1 VCETPAPG
9 CELGNE
15 FMSFTINKLH
25 DTFVGEVVD
34 IDLRTIEDV
43 ATLKEIREAID
54 QYAVLVFREQRFDNE
69 EHLTFAKR
77 LDNELHAKTGSRTI
91 SKNRF
96 GNEALTDISNIDAT
110 AEAASTASPAANSGK
125 ASAGDQKSCRS
136 NALLKLDDRRRLYS
150 LANRLWHTDAS
161 FEYPPGRYSMLY
173 AYVVPDV
180 SADTQFADM
189 RTAYDELPVDMKK
202 RINDYTVH
210 HSIAYSRQTL
220 GFEFSVEEA
229 KILQGA
235 MQPLV
240 REFPQTG
247 RKSLYLASHASSI
260 EGLPLPEARLLIRD
274 LIEHAT
280 RPEFVYS
287 HAWRRNDLVIYD
299 NRATMHRATP
309 FDDQNHVRELR
320 RVTTLDLPPPS
331 RSRAFSSDRNA

>member
-1 VCETPAPG
+1 
-9 CELGNE
+9 
-15 FMSFTINKLH
+15 MSFTINKLH

-34 IDLRTIEDV
+34 IDLRTIEDD
-43 ATLKEIREAID
+43 AALNAIREAID
-54 QYAVLVFREQRFDNE
+54 QYAVLVFREQHFDNE
-69 EHLTFAKR
+69 EHLAFAKR
-77 LDNELHAKTGSRTI
+77 LDKELHAKTGSRTI

-110 AEAASTASPAANSGK
+110 ADATSTDSASGH
-125 ASAGDQKSCRS
+125 AGDQDAQRR

-189 RTAYDELPVDMKK
+189 RTAYDELDADMKK

-220 GFEFSVEEA
+220 GFEFSAEEA
-229 KILQGA
+229 KILEGA

-247 RKSLYLASHASSI
+247 RKSLYLASHACSI

-287 HAWRRNDLVIYD
+287 HAWRRNDLVVYD

-309 FDDQNHVRELR
+309 FDDQSHVRELR
-320 RVTTLDLPPPS
+320 RVTTLDLPPPG
-331 RSRAFSSDRNA
+331 RSRAFGSDRNA